1 MLTHVFVHE
10 HDSWALLLPRLVQV
24 NKTLIRLVRS
34 LVESTKSFMR
44 WMDGTCVET
53 PEQKGHSE
61 DDEPMLYTFYL
72 DVAANPTVIKS
83 TLQLTQ
89 SIQKVINGITRYR

>member
-53 PEQKGHSE
+53 PEQAEAIVVALESLAVKG
-61 DDEPMLYTFYL
+61 T
-72 DVAANPTVIKS
+72 NR
-83 TLQLTQ
+83 
-89 SIQKVINGITRYR
+89 G